1 MSDAVATLPH
11 RLTNHTSF
19 FGIKLWITI
28 LICILA
34 IILLILVFLSLY
46 FSSCRRRFRKPS
58 RTHFT
63 TLKSAISKN
72 PPHSSFSPLDRRLLS
87 RNGREIELGIET
99 PRKQPPI
106 AGQWPTLADL
116 ESGARYS
123 CRVSDAKPGYQW
135 YSVGEIEVATNGF
148 ADENVI
154 GSGEFGIVYRGV
166 LFDGMRVA
174 VKKLL
179 YDSGKAENF
188 VAQVEAIGYARHR
201 NLVKLLGYST
211 EGAFRM
217 LVYEYVDNGNLSQW
231 LHGCVRSAS
240 PLTWKIR
247 LSIIQ
252 AAAKG
257 LAYLHEDIEPKIV
270 HQHIKSSNILL
281 DHQWNPK
288 ISDLGVAQVLGSD
301 WSHIATSPL
310 GMSCY
315 IAPEYAYTG
324 VFDEKTDVYSFGILV
339 MEIITGKTPVED
351 SSTGS
356 EPQVYLIDWLKSMV
370 AHKNYDKV
378 VDPKIPQMPSLKELK
393 RILLIAL
400 RCVDPDVENRP
411 GMGDVIHMLE
421 PRDLL
426 LTDITSFLK
435 CRNVAPVIKA
445 VFGKV
450 FGQVF
455 LALKV
460 PSPTQATL
468 TSND

>member
-1 MSDAVATLPH
+1 MSAGAASLPH

-28 LICILA
+28 LICTLL
-34 IILLILVFLSLY
+34 IIVLILVLLSLY
-46 FSSCRRRFRKPS
+46 FSFCRRRCKKPS
-58 RTHFT
+58 RIHFT
-63 TLKSAISKN
+63 TQKSGISN
-72 PPHSSFSPLDRRLLS
+72 NPHSSLSPLDRRLLS
-87 RNGREIELGIET
+87 RNGREIELCI
-99 PRKQPPI
+99 
-106 AGQWPTLADL
+106 GQQERRNGPWPTPDL
-116 ESGARYS
+116 ESVVSRYS
-123 CRVSDAKPGYQW
+123 CRASDAKLGYKW
-135 YSVGEIEVATNGF
+135 YTAREIEVATNGF

-154 GSGEFGIVYRGV
+154 GSGDFGIVYRGV

-179 YDSGKAENF
+179 YDRHISETVELSGKAENF

-231 LHGCVRSAS
+231 LHGCIRQLS

-247 LSIIQ
+247 MNIIQ
-252 AAAKG
+252 ATAKG
-257 LAYLHEDIEPKIV
+257 LAYLHEDIEPKVV

-315 IAPEYAYTG
+315 IAPEYTYTR
-324 VFDEKTDVYSFGILV
+324 VFDEKSDVYSFGILL

-351 SSTGS
+351 SSGT
-356 EPQVYLIDWLKSMV
+356 ETQVYLIDWLKSMI
-370 AHKNYDKV
+370 AEKTYDKV
-378 VDPKIPQMPSLKELK
+378 VDPKMPHTPSLKELK

-400 RCVDPDVENRP
+400 RCVDPDVEIRP
-411 GMGDVIHMLE
+411 RMGDVIHMLE

-426 LTDITSFLK
+426 LTDISSFLK
-435 CRNVAPVIKA
+435 CRTVAVIIKL
-445 VFGKV
+445 
-450 FGQVF
+450 
-455 LALKV
+455 LALIPEGK
-460 PSPTQATL
+460 AK
-468 TSND
+468 N

>member
-1 MSDAVATLPH
+1 MSVGAASLPH
-11 RLTNHTSF
+11 QLTNRTSF

-28 LICILA
+28 LICTLL
-34 IILLILVFLSLY
+34 IIVLILVFLSLY
-46 FSSCRRRFRKPS
+46 FSFCRRRCKKPS
-58 RTHFT
+58 RIHLT

-72 PPHSSFSPLDRRLLS
+72 PHSFLSPLDRRLLS
-87 RNGREIELGIET
+87 QNGREIELGI
-99 PRKQPPI
+99 
-106 AGQWPTLADL
+106 GQQERRNGPWPTPDL
-116 ESGARYS
+116 ESAASRYS
-123 CRVSDAKPGYQW
+123 CRASDAKLRYQW
-135 YSVGEIEVATNGF
+135 YTAREIEVATNGF

-154 GSGEFGIVYRGV
+154 GSGDFGIVYRGV

-179 YDSGKAENF
+179 HDSGKAENF

-217 LVYEYVDNGNLSQW
+217 LVYEYMDNGNLSQW
-231 LHGCVRSAS
+231 LHGCIRQLS

-247 LSIIQ
+247 MNIIQ
-252 AAAKG
+252 ATAKG
-257 LAYLHEDIEPKIV
+257 LAYLHEDIEPKVV

-315 IAPEYAYTG
+315 IAPEYTYTR
-324 VFDEKTDVYSFGILV
+324 VFDEKSDVYSFGILL

-351 SSTGS
+351 SSGT
-356 EPQVYLIDWLKSMV
+356 ETQVYLIDWLKSMV
-370 AHKNYDKV
+370 AEKTYDKV
-378 VDPKIPQMPSLKELK
+378 VDPKMPQTPSLKELK

-400 RCVDPDVENRP
+400 RCVDPDVEIRP
-411 GMGDVIHMLE
+411 RMGDVIHMLE

-426 LTDITSFLK
+426 LTDVVRSNGSPKI
-435 CRNVAPVIKA
+435 PHVISS
-445 VFGKV
+445 
-450 FGQVF
+450 
-455 LALKV
+455 L
-460 PSPTQATL
+460 L
-468 TSND
+468 TVCDAFNFSSSISLLS